1 MRPGSILDIQLSG
14 GHGEPLAIPHVIVEV
29 MFLQGGRER
38 YRFDAGETDVGGH
51 LSVSY
56 DRFENIR
63 KDNQSFALMDYN
75 TRLEECDPILVV
87 RVPTMA
93 ELSQRLDALN
103 KWFPDQAP
111 AMAER
116 IKSANNG
123 RVEVPEVR
131 AHTVEGGRARVDLPG
146 RAAGL

>member
-1 MRPGSILDIQLSG
+1 MRPGSILDIQLSS
-14 GHGEPLAIPHVIVEV
+14 GHGVPLAISNVIIEV
-29 MFLQGGRER
+29 AFLQGGRER
-38 YRFDAGETDVGGH
+38 YRFDAGETDVDGN

-75 TRLEECDPILVV
+75 TKLEECDPILVV

-93 ELSQRLDALN
+93 ELHQRLDALN
-103 KWFPDQAP
+103 KWFPDRAP
-111 AMAER
+111 AIAER

-123 RVEVPEVR
+123 RVEAREVR
-131 AHTVEGGRARVDLPG
+131 ALTVDGGRTRVDL
-146 RAAGL
+146 